1 MKNQTNIVLAAALLT
16 LGANAFA
23 QSAGSWSASVGV
35 THIAPAVDS
44 GNLTSIPQHGTLA
57 NTQIDVNSNTQLTGA
72 VNYMV
77 TDHIGLHLPLG
88 TGFKHEVSGAGAI
101 AGVGKL
107 VDTKALPVTLIAQYR
122 FKEANAVFRPYVGA
136 GLSYVKFYNEKGTAL
151 LTALTTP
158 GGAATGVSFESKLAP
173 TLQLGGV
180 FKLNEKWYL
189 DASYC
194 KTLLKTRA
202 TLTTGQTIDV
212 KLNPDSYTLQ
222 VGYRF

>member
-1 MKNQTNIVLAAALLT
+1 MKNQKALLVAAILLA
-16 LGANAFA
+16 LGTSAFA
-23 QSAGSWSASVGV
+23 QSAGSWSASAGV
-35 THIAPAVDS
+35 THIAPSVDS

-57 NTQIDVNSNTQLTGA
+57 NTQVDVNSNTQLTGA
-72 VNYMV
+72 VHYMV

-107 VDTKALPVTLIAQYR
+107 VDTKALPITLIAQYR
-122 FKEANAVFRPYVGA
+122 FMDANAVFRPYLGA
-136 GLSYVKFYNEKGTAL
+136 GVSYVKFYQEKGTAL
-151 LTALTTP
+151 LTALTNP

-173 TLQLGGV
+173 TFQLGGV
-180 FKLNEKWYL
+180 FKLSEKWFL

-212 KLNPDSYTLQ
+212 RLNPSSYTLQ
-222 VGYRF
+222 VGYKF

>member
-1 MKNQTNIVLAAALLT
+1 MKNQTNLLLAATLLS
-16 LGANAFA
+16 LGASACA

-44 GNLTSIPQHGTLA
+44 GNLTSLPQHGTLA
-57 NTQIDVNSNTQLTGA
+57 NTQVGVNSNTQLTGA

-88 TGFKHEVSGAGAI
+88 TGFRHEISGAGSI
-101 AGVGKL
+101 AGVGRL
-107 VDTKALPVTLIAQYR
+107 VETKALPITLIAQYR
-122 FKEANAVFRPYVGA
+122 FMEANARFRPYLGA
-136 GLSYVKFYNEKGTAL
+136 GLSYVKFYKEKGTAL
-151 LTALTTP
+151 LTALTNP

-173 TLQLGGV
+173 TFQLGGV
-180 FKLNEKWYL
+180 FKLSEKWFL

-212 KLNPDSYTLQ
+212 RLNPSSYTLQ
-222 VGYRF
+222 VGYKF

>member
-1 MKNQTNIVLAAALLT
+1 MKNQTNLLLAAALLS

-35 THIAPAVDS
+35 THIAPSVDS
-44 GNLTSIPQHGTLA
+44 GNLTSTPQHGTFP
-57 NTQIDVNSNTQLTGA
+57 NTQVDVNSNTQLTGA

-88 TGFKHEVSGAGAI
+88 TGFKHEVSGAGSI

-107 VDTKALPVTLIAQYR
+107 VDTKALPITLIAQYR
-122 FKEANAVFRPYVGA
+122 FMEANAVFRPYVGA
-136 GLSYVKFYNEKGTAL
+136 GVSYVKFYNEKGTAL
-151 LTALTTP
+151 LTALTNP

-173 TLQLGGV
+173 TFQLGGV
-180 FKLNEKWYL
+180 FNLSEKWYL
-189 DASYC
+189 EACYA
-194 KTLLKTRA
+194 KTILKTRA

-212 KLNPDSYTLQ
+212 RLNPNSYTLQ
-222 VGYRF
+222 VGYKF

>member
-1 MKNQTNIVLAAALLT
+1 MKNQKNFLLAAALLT

-23 QSAGSWSASVGV
+23 QSASSWSASVGV

-44 GNLTSIPQHGTLA
+44 GNLTSLPQHGTLA
-57 NTQIDVNSNTQLTGA
+57 NTQVGVNSNTQLTGA
-72 VNYMV
+72 LNYMA
-77 TDHIGLHLPLG
+77 TDHLALHLPLG
-88 TGFKHEVSGAGAI
+88 TGFKHEVSGAGSI

-107 VDTKALPVTLIAQYR
+107 VDTKALPITLIAQYR
-122 FKEANAVFRPYVGA
+122 FMEANAVFRPYLGVGV
-136 GLSYVKFYNEKGTAL
+136 SYVKFYKEKGTAL
-151 LTALTTP
+151 LTALTNP

-173 TLQLGGV
+173 TFQLGGV
-180 FKLNEKWYL
+180 FNLSEKWFL

-212 KLNPDSYTLQ
+212 RLNPSSYTLQ
-222 VGYRF
+222 VGYKF